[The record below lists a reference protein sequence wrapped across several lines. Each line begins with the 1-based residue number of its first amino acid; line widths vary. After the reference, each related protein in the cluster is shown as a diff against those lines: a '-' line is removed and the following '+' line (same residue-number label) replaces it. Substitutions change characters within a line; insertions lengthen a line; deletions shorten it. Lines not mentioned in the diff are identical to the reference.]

1 MAPLSAKQPFKAVYT
16 AAFCALAPPLA
27 LLLAVKYAF
36 RPLRPD
42 PSLPFRT
49 TLVNALAR
57 LFFTFATQTRA
68 QAEAPTEAGKLGGRF
83 ALCRPVAGEDGRSR
97 YSDGILG
104 SGLAA
109 PATMPGAWFPAA
121 LPPPSSSS
129 SSSKSGGTGDEKVIL
144 HFPGGAY
151 VLAFELGFCGAKVED
166 PLRPGLGADRLF
178 LAQYRLSRDE
188 GTRFPAALQDAVTF
202 YRHVL
207 DLGFRPQN
215 IILSG
220 DSAGGNLALALL
232 RYLEDDNAG
241 TAGAA
246 ETTKLP
252 VPGAVACF
260 SPWVDVAPDGPAAS
274 AAFATWANARSD
286 MLTGGL
292 VRWGT
297 EALRP
302 RKTKPG
308 QEPYLSP
315 LRHPF
320 RTSARLFLH
329 AGGADVFRDG
339 VVEFAR
345 RMGAVRGNSVLLDL
359 TPGSGHDI
367 VLLHD
372 ALGLTDAYKTLLKRA
387 KEFIDP

>member
-42 PSLPFRT
+42 PLLPYRA
-49 TLVNALAR
+49 TLVHALAR

-68 QAEAPTEAGKLGGRF
+68 QAEAPTEAGKLGDRF
-83 ALCRPVAGEDGRSR
+83 ALCRPAASEDGRSR
-97 YSDGILG
+97 YSDGVLG

-109 PATMPGAWFPAA
+109 PATVPGAWFPAS
-121 LPPPSSSS
+121 LPPPSP
-129 SSSKSGGTGDEKVIL
+129 SKSGATGDEKVIL

-178 LAQYRLSRDE
+178 LAQYRLSRD
-188 GTRFPAALQDAVTF
+188 GATRFPAALQDAVTF

-207 DLGFRPQN
+207 DLGFRSEN
-215 IILSG
+215 VILSG

-232 RYLEDDNAG
+232 RYLEDDSAG
-241 TAGAA
+241 TTGA
-246 ETTKLP
+246 ETKKKLP
-252 VPGAVACF
+252 VPGAVVCF
-260 SPWVDVAPDGPAAS
+260 SPWVDVAPNGPSAS
-274 AAFATWANARSD
+274 ASFPTWANAQSD
-286 MLTGGL
+286 MLTTGL

-302 RKTKPG
+302 LKTKPA

-345 RMGAVRGNSVLLDL
+345 RMGAVRVLLDL

-367 VLLHD
+367 VLTHD
-372 ALGLTDAYKTLLKRA
+372 ALGLTDAYRAALKRA